1 MSKTAAEK
9 AVIDEYGEELRL
21 ARLWTPPVNPHLARV
36 AELAAIIDGWY
47 GDFPAEKPDTQEGVS
62 YRLEVKPRQF
72 ERTIT
77 AEGWSKAFY
86 RLRLLKVLDAKGKL
100 QRFDPF
106 TVFRTTQEVITK
118 HLGEA
123 FLDSIAPKQ
132 RTGRRTFEVIA
143 KAAPALTKK
152 AA

>member
-77 AEGWSKAFY
+77 AE
-86 RLRLLKVLDAKGKL
+86 
-100 QRFDPF
+100 
-106 TVFRTTQEVITK
+106 